1 MKEVEDGDEVVFPYD
16 IPNQLQRYKHTP
28 FTPHPFLT
36 LPHPSPI
43 PSSPHDTTQRKAG
56 PLRAHPSAPQ
66 PHAHGQT
73 QPRHLDRSLAVWRG
87 S

>member
-36 LPHPSPI
+36 LPHPSP
-43 PSSPHDTTQRKAG
+43 SHPHRTTR
-56 PLRAHPSAPQ
+56 PSARLGPYAPSQ
-66 PHAHGQT
+66 APHSLTHTA
-73 QPRHLDRSLAVWRG
+73 RHNHAI
-87 S
+87 